1 MWEKNL
7 KYVYGPVPSWRLGSS
22 LGIDPLSNKE
32 KICTFD
38 CVYCQL
44 GRTYKF
50 ANQREVFVSVD
61 EIIDEINSLPDIE
74 IDYITFSGRGE
85 PNLAKN
91 LGEMIKA
98 IRKIRKE
105 KIAVITNS
113 SLMYMDDV
121 VDDLLLADFIL
132 AKLDAYSQESLET
145 INRPIKQITFDMIV
159 DGIKQFKSKYKGK
172 LALQVMFIKENQKN
186 AKEISEIAKEINPDE
201 IQINTPLRPSQS
213 KPLSK
218 SEIYKIKEY
227 FKDMNTISVYDTKR
241 KKVEP
246 ISTED
251 TLKRRG
257 KV

>member
-1 MWEKNL
+1 MWGKKL

-201 IQINTPLRPSQS
+201 IQINTPLRPCNS

-218 SEIYKIKEY
+218 KEIDKIKGY

>member
-1 MWEKNL
+1 MQKKEL
-7 KYVYGPVPSWRLGSS
+7 KYIYGPVPSWRLGSS
-22 LGIDPLSNKE
+22 LGIDPISQKD

-50 ANQREVFVSVD
+50 TAERKTYVSVN
-61 EIIDEINSLPDIE
+61 EIIGEINSLPDVE

-85 PNLAKN
+85 PTLAKN

-98 IRKIRKE
+98 VKTIRKE

-113 SLMYMDDV
+113 SLLYMDDV
-121 VDDLLLADFIL
+121 IEDLLLTNFVM
-132 AKLDAYSQESLET
+132 AKLDAYSQKSLET
-145 INRPIKQITFDMIV
+145 INRPIKQITFNTIL
-159 DGIKQFKSKYKGK
+159 DGLKLFKSKYRGK
-172 LALQVMFIKENQKN
+172 FALQIMFISENKEN
-186 AKEISEIAKEINPDE
+186 AKEISEIAKEISPDE
-201 IQINTPLRPSQS
+201 VQINTPLRPCKS
-213 KPLSK
+213 KPLSRQ
-218 SEIYKIKEY
+218 EIDIIKDY
-227 FKDMNTISVYDTKR
+227 FKNMNAISVYDSKR
-241 KKVEP
+241 KQVEP